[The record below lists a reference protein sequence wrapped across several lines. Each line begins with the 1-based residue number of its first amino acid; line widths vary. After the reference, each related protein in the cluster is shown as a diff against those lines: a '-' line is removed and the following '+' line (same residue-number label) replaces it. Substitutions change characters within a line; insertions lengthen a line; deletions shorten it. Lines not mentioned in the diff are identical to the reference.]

1 MGPARLDVSPD
12 SELSLAAL
20 PALSRDD
27 CATDGVVIFFGRPA
41 VLRFLFRPLP
51 LEPMSPDIARVHCA
65 LLLPSPLLP
74 PPLSMSPDIARVHC
88 ALLLPSPLLWD
99 EEVVKMLQIT

>member
-12 SELSLAAL
+12 SELSPAAL
-20 PALSRDD
+20 PALSRDN
-27 CATDGVVIFFGRPA
+27 CATDGVVFFFGRPA

-51 LEPMSPDIARVHCA
+51 LEP
-65 LLLPSPLLP
+65 L
-74 PPLSMSPDIARVHC
+74 SPDIARVHC

-99 EEVVKMLQIT
+99 KEVVKMLQIT